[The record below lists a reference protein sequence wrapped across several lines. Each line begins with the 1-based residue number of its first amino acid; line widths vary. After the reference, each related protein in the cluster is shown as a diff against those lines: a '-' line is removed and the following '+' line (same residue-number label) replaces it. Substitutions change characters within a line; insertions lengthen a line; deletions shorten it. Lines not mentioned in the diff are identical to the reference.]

1 MTKHHCLLDIVL
13 FVQTGDKL
21 DGFYLVTD
29 MVKLVLSS
37 IRDSEEADTF
47 FCMTKTSPSS
57 FNGCSCTI
65 LSVFNIH
72 FVPVEGV
79 CGG

>member
-1 MTKHHCLLDIVL
+1 MTKHHCLLAIVL

-37 IRDSEEADTF
+37 IRDSEEAD
-47 FCMTKTSPSS
+47 
-57 FNGCSCTI
+57 
-65 LSVFNIH
+65 NI
-72 FVPVEGV
+72 FV
-79 CGG
+79 